1 MNKIINYTTPHRG
14 DIIYT
19 DRGLYKHYGV
29 YIGGN
34 NVIHFAPKNGFEL
47 NPQDAYIQKTPLDD
61 FLKDG
66 TLLIDKDSPAKYS
79 PEETA
84 RRAQSCLGTSKGE
97 YNLVFHNCEHFA
109 RWCKSGVA
117 ESHQVQNAA
126 TALAVGAA
134 VIAATAITAVAID
147 ALSEKE
153 ENKR

>member
-1 MNKIINYTTPHRG
+1 MNNRINSPQRG

-29 YIGGN
+29 YVGGKS
-34 NVIHFAPKNGFEL
+34 VIHFAPKNGFEI
-47 NPQDAYIQKTPLDD
+47 NPKDAYIQRTSLDD

-84 RRAQSCLGTSKGE
+84 ERAQSCLGTKKGE

-117 ESHQVQNAA
+117 ESRQVQNAV

-134 VIAATAITAVAID
+134 VAAAAAITAVAID
-147 ALSEKE
+147 ALSEK
-153 ENKR
+153 KDGKS